1 MYPAVEKL
9 LEDLSGSLVTQDF
22 NNKAGQNTRK
32 CTIGS
37 NSLLAKSGGADDLI
51 GFLHL

>member
-1 MYPAVEKL
+1 MYSAVEKL
-9 LEDLSGSLVTQDF
+9 PGDWWKLVTQDF
-22 NNKAGQNTRK
+22 YNKAGQNTRK

-37 NSLLAKSGGADDLI
+37 NSPLAKSGGADDLI